1 MNEKNNIVE
10 VIRIGNTNIKI
21 CDDYCRDKSNDD
33 IESIL
38 KKIAN
43 NALCSLST
51 TTDVC
56 TTIS

>member
-1 MNEKNNIVE
+1 MNEKNNIVK
-10 VIRIGNTNIKI
+10 VINIGNTNIKI

-33 IESIL
+33 IEIIL

-43 NALCSLST
+43 NILCLLSAAAEKQ
-51 TTDVC
+51 